1 MVINYLHNEYRQ
13 KEQQTRKKSNY
24 MSKKVEI
31 IVKSGFQSSQ
41 PFYGYDKYQ
50 NN

>member
-31 IVKSGFQSSQ
+31 IVKSGFSELTA
-41 PFYGYDKYQ
+41 FLWI
-50 NN
+50 